1 MVSRYLVLEYIIA
14 ELSSL
19 YPPVSQLPAGIPSS
33 PELLAGG
40 KINWGLQF
48 SRIKWNIYFD
58 ERLTHRQTIA
68 NLVVEIAG
76 LANMITGQL
85 KGGVKGNYPEE

>member
-1 MVSRYLVLEYIIA
+1 M
-14 ELSSL
+14 
-19 YPPVSQLPAGIPSS
+19 
-33 PELLAGG
+33 
-40 KINWGLQF
+40 N
-48 SRIKWNIYFD
+48 
-58 ERLTHRQTIA
+58 A